1 MQISSSVRLLLA
13 VAAAAGVAA
22 ALAAGAPARTA
33 GERDSASWCALMIEI
48 NTAAGYMKHEHYG
61 KLTQQIFKAVIDRGR
76 GYAAQPVS
84 AAPASITS
92 TPPRPRSAK
101 RRVPAGQARQA
112 TFPGRL

>member
-92 TPPRPRSAK
+92 TPRLT
-101 RRVPAGQARQA
+101 AGLMWQ
-112 TFPGRL
+112 PEICPMP